1 MLFSFSLQEVPS
13 TGCSVTNEQIEQN
26 YTKNQQ
32 ASVDF
37 YTAKYTYKLDF
48 SGWLPNKIQICVIY
62 LDLWS

>member
-26 YTKNQQ
+26 YCKNQY
-32 ASVDF
+32 ASMDF

-48 SGWLPNKIQICVIY
+48 SGKLPSKA
-62 LDLWS
+62 